1 MNETIPDKE
10 AYQTNRRR
18 MCWAALSMM
27 IACTA
32 ATIYDPARM
41 SDADSTL
48 MAQYLA
54 LPGLVGAYFA
64 LGIKEVNTRLSY
76 LVLCTAQS
84 FLSPYEQWNPGL
96 FLLVCSVQRLR
107 QFSTLPF

>member
-10 AYQTNRRR
+10 VYQTNRRR
-18 MCWAALSMM
+18 MCWAALGMM

-41 SDADSTL
+41 SEANSML

-54 LPGLVGAYFA
+54 LSGLVGAYFS
-64 LGIKEVNTRLSY
+64 LGTKK
-76 LVLCTAQS
+76 
-84 FLSPYEQWNPGL
+84 
-96 FLLVCSVQRLR
+96 
-107 QFSTLPF
+107 

>member
-18 MCWAALSMM
+18 MCWAALGMM

-41 SDADSTL
+41 SVADSIL

-54 LPGLVGAYFA
+54 LSGLVGAD
-64 LGIKEVNTRLSY
+64 
-76 LVLCTAQS
+76 LVLRTKK
-84 FLSPYEQWNPGL
+84 
-96 FLLVCSVQRLR
+96 
-107 QFSTLPF
+107 

>member
-18 MCWAALSMM
+18 MCWAALGMM

-32 ATIYDPARM
+32 ATIYDPVRM
-41 SDADSTL
+41 SEADSIL

-54 LPGLVGAYFA
+54 LSGLVGASFA
-64 LGIKEVNTRLSY
+64 LGNKGGKS
-76 LVLCTAQS
+76 
-84 FLSPYEQWNPGL
+84 
-96 FLLVCSVQRLR
+96 
-107 QFSTLPF
+107 

>member
-18 MCWAALSMM
+18 MCWAALGMM

-41 SDADSTL
+41 SEADIVH
-48 MAQYLA
+48 MAQCLA
-54 LPGLVGAYFA
+54 LSELVGAYF
-64 LGIKEVNTRLSY
+64 
-76 LVLCTAQS
+76 VLENKCAKS
-84 FLSPYEQWNPGL
+84 
-96 FLLVCSVQRLR
+96 
-107 QFSTLPF
+107 

>member
-18 MCWAALSMM
+18 MCWAALGMM

-41 SDADSTL
+41 SEADSIL
-48 MAQYLA
+48 MAQRA
-54 LPGLVGAYFA
+54 VP
-64 LGIKEVNTRLSY
+64 S
-76 LVLCTAQS
+76 
-84 FLSPYEQWNPGL
+84 
-96 FLLVCSVQRLR
+96 SVA
-107 QFSTLPF
+107 FVEP